1 VKSRLGFVM
10 LFAVALILLLLS
22 GNMTPTA
29 AGASPRIR
37 WDTISLTFPN
47 GVPTINA
54 GGSDFASAVDLTTLQ
69 ISGHG
74 TFTVAGA
81 PVTGGGVW
89 ATSGPSGTASG
100 HFTVFGLLKFDVA
113 PGSLPPGF
121 VDNIGDP
128 ANAHS
133 GLAILRVGYEDGS
146 QGILVVSCD
155 LPVGSPSGLF
165 EGVTATKCFVAFHE
179 RVPPVPGLDANR
191 NIFHV
196 VP

>member
-100 HFTVFGLLKFDVA
+100 HFTVFG
-113 PGSLPPGF
+113 F

-128 ANAHS
+128 ANTRS
-133 GLAILRVGYEDGS
+133 GVAFLRIGYEDGS
-146 QGILVVSCD
+146 QGILVISCHQ
-155 LPVGSPSGLF
+155 PVGSPSGIF
-165 EGVTATKCFVAFHE
+165 EGITATKGFVEFNE
-179 RVPPVPGLDANR
+179 RVPPVPGVDANR
-191 NIFHV
+191 NLFHV